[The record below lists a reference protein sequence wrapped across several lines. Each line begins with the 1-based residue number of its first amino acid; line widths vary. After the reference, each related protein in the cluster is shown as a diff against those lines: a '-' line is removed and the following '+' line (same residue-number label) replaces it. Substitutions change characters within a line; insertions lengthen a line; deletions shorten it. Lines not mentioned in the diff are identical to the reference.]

1 MKPQENE
8 TRAEAVESAE
18 IRSNDGAETATPV
31 VKEVRHTINAEETF
45 TLAKD
50 VFDLRCLI
58 KSVYSNRAQIKRRL
72 GIVNTVISSIFTLLY
87 AAFMVFSGVRKI
99 ASFTSQI
106 VVYSVIGVHALL
118 TLTLI
123 ITSVVWG
130 VSANTSNVKRRN
142 KTLRLLRFIVHL
154 TSLIMGIT
162 AVVMSII
169 SGSGDAVAVAVDT
182 VALIISIVFVILSLF
197 PIIFGGLG
205 GLARWLMSPTKV
217 KLKFS
222 FVVME
227 WYQLLNSEN
236 GASKAIQKVSKEY
249 LNDIGRCVDNYL
261 IPALGKRKVGSI
273 NASHIFAVID
283 YAADGDKRITEGV
296 LKNVFSYAMECGYVA
311 VDPCKD
317 MQLEGS
323 IEVEEKKPKKKRL
336 SFKERIGKKV
346 GKGIINSIFGSEEER

>member
-1 MKPQENE
+1 MKPRENDTAGE
-8 TRAEAVESAE
+8 ELDDELNS
-18 IRSNDGAETATPV
+18 DGGVPAAT

-72 GIVNTVISSIFTLLY
+72 GIVSTVISSVFTLLY
-87 AAFMVFSGVRKI
+87 VAFMVFSGVRKI
-99 ASFTSQI
+99 ASYTSQI
-106 VVYSVIGVHALL
+106 IVYSIIGVHALM
-118 TLTLI
+118 TIAVI
-123 ITSVVWG
+123 IISVVWG
-130 VSANTSNVKRRN
+130 VSVTTTKAKRRN
-142 KTLRLLRFIVHL
+142 KTLRLLRFIVRL

-169 SGSGDAVAVAVDT
+169 SGSGNAVAVAVDT

-236 GASKAIQKVSKEY
+236 GASKAIQKVSKDY

-261 IPALGKRKVGSI
+261 IPVLGKRRVGSI
-273 NASHIFAVID
+273 NSTHILAFID
-283 YAADGDKRITEGV
+283 YVDEADKRITEGV
-296 LKNVFSYAMECGYVA
+296 LKNVFSYALECGYVS

-323 IEVEEKKPKKKRL
+323 IEVEEKKAKKKRPSL
-336 SFKERIGKKV
+336 KERIGKKV
-346 GKGIINSIFGSEEER
+346 GRGIINSIFGETGKE